1 MSAATD
7 RLLGALDALPPVSLD
22 EIVAEAAMMTRVDRK
37 YAVPVDVAET
47 VLGMLPAGT
56 RALEIDGSR
65 AARYAST
72 YFDTVELDCYH
83 RAAQPRRR
91 RLKVRVRT
99 YLDSGT
105 AYLELKT
112 RGARGTTVKERM
124 PHPAEMP
131 DRLMP
136 AERREIALA
145 LASVGADEQA
155 ALHPVLETRYRR
167 STLLLPGGE
176 GRATIDTELEWLLL
190 VGAIDPADRPV
201 LRRPALVVIETKS
214 GARPS
219 AVDRLL
225 WQHGQ
230 RPVRLSKYGTGLAAF
245 APALPHSRWH
255 RTLRRDL
262 ALATAA

>member
-1 MSAATD
+1 MSAVTD
-7 RLLGALDALPPVSLD
+7 RLLDALDALPPVSLD
-22 EIVAEAAMMTRVDRK
+22 DIVAEAAMMTRVDRK
-37 YAVPVDVAET
+37 YAVPAEVAQT

-56 RALEIDGSR
+56 RALEINGSR
-65 AARYAST
+65 TARYAST
-72 YFDTVELDCYH
+72 YFDTAELDCYR

-91 RLKVRVRT
+91 RLKVRVRS

-105 AYLELKT
+105 AFLELKT

-124 PHPAEMP
+124 HHPATML

-136 AERREIALA
+136 AERREVALA
-145 LASVGADEQA
+145 LEAVGGDSRAD
-155 ALHPVLETRYRR
+155 LHPVLETRYRR
-167 STLLLPGGE
+167 STLLLPHGQ
-176 GRATIDTELEWLLL
+176 GRATIDTDLEWLLL
-190 VGAIDPADRPV
+190 AGETDPADRPV

-262 ALATAA
+262 ALAPVA